1 MTEIIDWSTLFNSCA
16 IQAELL
22 YIETGLCIT
31 LKPSKNNCSLLLKYE
46 YQDVLE
52 PRVYHQGEAISFL
65 GEASKW
71 REMEY
76 PNHPIVIVNIFIV
89 FFG

>member
-52 PRVYHQGEAISFL
+52 PRVYHQGEA
-65 GEASKW
+65 SKW